1 MTLKLVNNVSKK
13 EYEFNVT
20 DVGDSKMYYHFENF
34 TLEDGMDDG
43 EYNYFLFDND
53 DNLVAQGL
61 VQIGNYV
68 PQNTI
73 TYENN
78 KTTYKQYNS

>member
-20 DVGDSKMYYHFENF
+20 DVGDSNMYYHFENF
-34 TLEDGMDDG
+34 TLEDEMDDG

-68 PQNTI
+68 PEHTV
-73 TYENN
+73 YDNN